1 MINRKNKKEKE
12 PKERKRDKL
21 KRKYEDFKKTKI
33 GIMLKELIQKFDT
46 KIKQSIRFELM
57 IMFALCFIIATISY
71 GILNDMFKNVHTK
84 AEIRYEYSNMEH
96 NAQDIVNKI
105 EHESINSDV
114 KINNKNFFNRLMD
127 TYSNGNDK
135 IYITDIDGK
144 VLYRNQNAS
153 EEKIDIYTV
162 LKNVSKNPKDEY
174 DSREYTIIYPID
186 IGNGKYYIIYT
197 GIPSARIE
205 YVDYF
210 VSNSYLALTL
220 SIIIFIVTFLIL
232 TNKKT
237 KYLDEIAK
245 GIKNIAD
252 GDLSHSISENGNDE
266 IANIAIN
273 VNNMAKEISSRIEAQ
288 EEAEKTKADL
298 ITNVS
303 HDLRTPLTSIMGYIG
318 LLKDKRYTDEKSMNE
333 YLDIAY
339 NKAEKLRI
347 LIEDLF
353 EYTKYNN
360 KGIKLNKVDVNL
372 CEFVAQVS
380 EELKPYFESS
390 SIDQIKTLADEKIIV
405 NIDPDKMVRVLEN
418 LLTNAVKYSYK
429 PGAVIIGV
437 YAKDGYATI
446 AVKNRGE
453 NIPKE
458 KMDKL
463 FDRFYRMEESRNTS
477 LGGSGLGLA
486 ISKNIVEMHKG
497 EIWGECYGNDIS
509 FYIRLRIK

>member
-1 MINRKNKKEKE
+1 MINRKKKKDKE
-12 PKERKRDKL
+12 PKERKREKL
-21 KRKYEDFKKTKI
+21 KRKYEEFKETKL
-33 GIMLKELIQKFDT
+33 GIKIRELIEKFDT

-57 IMFALCFIIATISY
+57 IMFAICFIISTISY
-71 GILNDMFKNVHTK
+71 GILNDMFKNVHTN
-84 AEIRYEYSNMEH
+84 AEIRYDYSDMEH
-96 NAQDIVNKI
+96 SAQGIVNEI
-105 EHESINSDV
+105 EHESISNDI
-114 KINNKNFFNRLMD
+114 KITNKDFFNNLIDR
-127 TYSNGNDK
+127 YSSDNNK

-174 DSREYTIIYPID
+174 ESREYTAVYPID
-186 IGNGKYYIIYT
+186 VDGGKFYMIYT

-205 YVDYF
+205 YVDYL

-220 SIIIFIVTFLIL
+220 SIIIFIVIFLIA

-245 GIKNIAD
+245 GIKAIAD
-252 GDLSHSISENGNDE
+252 GDLSHKIPENGNDE
-266 IANIAIN
+266 IANIATN
-273 VNNMAKEISSRIEAQ
+273 VNNMANEINNRIEAQ

-372 CEFVAQVS
+372 GEFVAQVS

-390 SIDQIKTLADEKIIV
+390 SVDQIKTLSDEPIIV
-405 NIDPDKMVRVLEN
+405 SIDPDKMVRVLEN

-437 YAKDGYATI
+437 YSKDGYATI

-453 NIPKE
+453 SIPKE

-463 FDRFYRMEESRNTS
+463 FDRFYRMEESRNTN

-509 FYIRLRIK
+509 FYVRLRIK